1 MKLTFSLFLQI
12 HSAEAAA
19 DKLLYAGFNESQ
31 MNAVTQELVVKE
43 YLFIRRHE
51 ASVLRIDNPERSG
64 ISVLKELFSG
74 KKSLHS
80 NDAGEILF
88 GGQIATE
95 MSELLGRRPD
105 SSLMTILTD
114 FGIPESVASRYIEG
128 LIADGILFWIKAE
141 DNKEELIIQLYK
153 ENKGISHLSIPF

>member
-51 ASVLRIDNPERSG
+51 ASALKSDNPERSG

-74 KKSLHS
+74 RKSIHS
-80 NDAGEILF
+80 IDAGEILF

-95 MSELLGRRPD
+95 MSDQLGRQPN
-105 SSLMTILTD
+105 SGLMTVLTD
-114 FGIPESVASRYIEG
+114 FGIPESVASKYTEG

-141 DNKEELIIQLYK
+141 DNKEEMIIQLYK